1 MNWEK
6 LTPLLEKAIA
16 EVVQI
21 KDVDERL
28 AMLIFNVAE
37 KVEADECDA
46 CANVCADIGKDM
58 TSMAQWG
65 AAQCE
70 SAIRARGQ
78 Q

>member
-6 LTPLLEKAIA
+6 LTPLLEKSIA

-28 AMLIFNVAE
+28 AMLIFNVSE
-37 KVEADECDA
+37 KVEAAEKDA

-65 AAQCE
+65 ATQCE

-78 Q
+78 R